1 MRGVRNETRRK
12 FTLEQCARIE
22 AMSLARAALR
32 AGLTVD
38 DGRLWVGVA
47 SSSDEAK
54 RRARMIVSLAL
65 VPSNVGGHRWWFS
78 CPVCDRQVQALYV
91 QPTSRQL
98 ACRNCHN
105 LTYRSAQRH
114 DKRVDFMRRH
124 PELIERLL
132 SVRRL
137 PLRAMLLAYRAAVAP
152 PIHAH
157 TR

>member
-1 MRGVRNETRRK
+1 M
-12 FTLEQCARIE
+12 
-22 AMSLARAALR
+22 R
-32 AGLTVD
+32 AGLHGKSRSSSASGSSQSVWLAMRSGAD
-38 DGRLWVGVA
+38 FRLRVGVA
-47 SSSDEAK
+47 FSRHEASTQ
-54 RRARMIVSLAL
+54 AGLTVSLAL
-65 VPSNVGGHRWWFS
+65 VPSNVGGHRWWFM
-78 CPVCDRQVQALYV
+78 CPTCDRQVQALYV

-98 ACRNCHN
+98 ACRHCHN

-114 DKRVDFMRRH
+114 DSRIDFLRRH

-137 PLRAMLLAYRAAVAP
+137 PLRVMLLAYRAAVAP